1 MMVLTVSIH
10 GEYRHA
16 ESPVEISK
24 LISEVM
30 TSLDYERHDA
40 GGISPGEQACFGFG
54 DTGYSLTAAPGWGD
68 NFLYVAYNSRTG
80 YGGFTW
86 FVSAERAEISGGGVY
101 DDVWVSDNPEPPS
114 FDPRVVS
121 DPGYPLFYHP
131 RSVLVEDRVREVLEE
146 FCRTGTGERPSVI
159 GWVRGDTNGQ
169 RLDVREF
176 D

>member
-1 MMVLTVSIH
+1 MMILTVSIH
-10 GEYRHA
+10 GQYRHA
-16 ESPVEISK
+16 ESWAEMSA

-30 TSLDYERHDA
+30 TTLGYEKHDT

-54 DTGYSLTAAPGWGD
+54 DTKYSSATTPDWGD
-68 NFLYVAYNSRTG
+68 NFLYVAYNSESG

-86 FVSAERAEISGGGVY
+86 FVSAERAEISGGGMY
-101 DDVWVSDNPEPPS
+101 DDVWVSDNPESPN

-131 RSVLVEDRVREVLEE
+131 RSALPGERVREVLEE
-146 FCRTGTGERPSVI
+146 FCRVGTGERPKSI

-169 RLDVREF
+169 RLDVKRA
-176 D
+176 